1 MAESAQTLYEQKR
14 VTITSKRQFT
24 IPQKFYTA
32 LGFAREAVC
41 TIQGGA
47 LVIKPV
53 VYAPGGDFS
62 EHILADLIAE
72 GFSGEELLTE
82 FKLRQAKVRPAVK
95 AMLKDAKAAARGEGE
110 YVTYEEIFGAEE

>member
-1 MAESAQTLYEQKR
+1 MAETGQTLYEQKR

-24 IPQKFYTA
+24 IPQKFYTE

-41 TIQGGA
+41 TVQGGA
-47 LVIKPV
+47 LVIRPV
-53 VYAPGGDFS
+53 RLALGGEFS

-82 FKLRQAKVRPAVK
+82 FKLRQAKVRPAVE
-95 AMLKDAKAAARGEGE
+95 AMLKDAKAAARGEGK
-110 YVTYEEIFGAEE
+110 YATYEEIFGSEE

>member
-1 MAESAQTLYEQKR
+1 MTETGQTLYEHKR

-24 IPQKFYTA
+24 IPQKFYTE

-41 TIQGGA
+41 TVQGGA
-47 LVIKPV
+47 LVIRPV
-53 VYAPGGDFS
+53 RLALSGEFS

-82 FKLRQAKVRPAVK
+82 FKLRQAKVRPAVE
-95 AMLKDAKAAARGEGE
+95 AMLKDAKAAARGDGK
-110 YVTYEEIFGAEE
+110 YATYEEIFGSEE

>member
-1 MAESAQTLYEQKR
+1 MPYRSFKKIR
-14 VTITSKRQFT
+14 V
-24 IPQKFYTA
+24 PQKFYTE

-41 TIQGGA
+41 TVQGGA

-53 VYAPGGDFS
+53 RYALGGEFS

-82 FKLRQAKVRPAVK
+82 FKLRQAKVRPAVE

-110 YVTYEEIFGAEE
+110 YATYEEIFGSEE

>member
-1 MAESAQTLYEQKR
+1 MAVSAQTLYEQKR

-24 IPQKFYTA
+24 IPQKFYTE
-32 LGFAREAVC
+32 LGFSREAVC
-41 TIQGGA
+41 SVQGGA

-53 VYAPGGDFS
+53 RNVPGSEFA

-72 GFSGEELLTE
+72 GFSGDELLSE
-82 FKLRQAKVRPAVK
+82 FKSRQAKIRPAVK

-110 YVTYEEIFGAEE
+110 YATYEEIFGTEE

>member
-1 MAESAQTLYEQKR
+1 MNRSGLPLHQKDN
-14 VTITSKRQFT
+14 SPFLKSF
-24 IPQKFYTA
+24 
-32 LGFAREAVC
+32 
-41 TIQGGA
+41 IQH
-47 LVIKPV
+47 
-53 VYAPGGDFS
+53 APGGDFS

-110 YVTYEEIFGAEE
+110 YATYEEIFGAEE